1 MLVYFQILIF
11 GYLIKMR
18 QIIKSSWIKVHFHIN
33 IKSFIIYLSLSKFL
47 YFIQQSSIIFLFY
60 KYIYI
65 KFKFISLKA
74 FFYYI

>member
-11 GYLIKMR
+11 SYLIKMR
-18 QIIKSSWIKVHFHIN
+18 QIIKSSWIKVHFYIN